1 MVRWQPGAFERLRS
15 AALELFEETGYEQ
28 ATVAGIAARAGV
40 TERTFYRY
48 FADKR
53 EVLFAGGE
61 DLQRLMADAVAAA
74 PHTDDAARLVAV
86 ALDALAT
93 AFPDELRAHARRR
106 GAVVKSQPALL
117 EREMLKLESLKATLS
132 TALAK
137 HGVAPVRAAVAA
149 ESAVGVFH
157 VSFARWVADGEER
170 SMAEL
175 QQEALEELRAVVMWV

>member
-1 MVRWQPGAFERLRS
+1 MVRWEPGAFERLRS
-15 AALELFEETGYEQ
+15 AALGLFEEVGYEQ

-61 DLQRLMADAVAAA
+61 DLQQRMAEAVAAA
-74 PHTDDAARLVAV
+74 PATADAARLMAV

-93 AFPDELRAHARRR
+93 AFPDDLRPHARRR
-106 GAVVKSQPALL
+106 GAVVNGQAALR
-117 EREMLKLESLKATLS
+117 EREMLKLAGIKA
-132 TALAK
+132 ALASALEAR
-137 HGVAPVRAAVAA
+137 GVEPVRAAVAA

-157 VSFARWVADGEER
+157 VAFARWVAEGEQR
-170 SMAEL
+170 SLADL
-175 QQEALEELRAVVMWV
+175 QREALAELRAVVMWV